1 MTRRSRMLV
10 LALVLIAGSGLD
22 SRRANLDHRPV
33 VDDLGHDAIQA
44 QRPTFSTRVE
54 VVRVDVLVTEN
65 GRSVSGLKPAD
76 FEVVDNGVPQKVD
89 LVDVERL
96 PLDLVLA
103 FDISASVAGA
113 RLGQLRSASEVLLDE
128 LKEGDRVALV
138 TFNQVVRLRSPLT
151 AVREGVH
158 AALEQVKAD
167 GGTALYDGSY
177 LALMAAEQTSGRRLQ
192 IIFSDG
198 LDTCSWLSAEAVV
211 ENARR
216 SGLVAYAVSVAE
228 AGKSPA
234 FLRDLCDVTGG
245 RLIEV
250 ESTWN
255 LSSVFVDVLDE
266 FRQRYLVTY
275 SPRGV
280 AKDGWHRLEVRVK
293 GRKATVKA
301 RPGYLAGS

>member
-1 MTRRSRMLV
+1 MTRTSMLIV
-10 LALVLIAGSGLD
+10 ALLLATGSGLNTPIAD
-22 SRRANLDHRPV
+22 LYDGSVFGKLSPDPVRA
-33 VDDLGHDAIQA
+33 Q
-44 QRPTFSTRVE
+44 QPTFSTRVE

-76 FEVVDNGVPQKVD
+76 FEVADNGVPQKVD

-128 LKEGDRVALV
+128 LKKGDRVALV

-151 AVREGVH
+151 AVREGVQ
-158 AALEQVKAD
+158 AALEQLRAD
-167 GGTALYDGSY
+167 GSTALYDGSY
-177 LALMAAEQTSGRRLQ
+177 LALMAVEQTSGRRLQ
-192 IIFSDG
+192 IVFSDG
-198 LDTCSWLSAEAVV
+198 LDSCSWLSAEAVV
-211 ENARR
+211 ETARR
-216 SGLVAYAVSVAE
+216 SGWVAYAVSVAE

-266 FRQRYLVTY
+266 FRQRYIVTY

>member
-1 MTRRSRMLV
+1 MLIV
-10 LALVLIAGSGLD
+10 ALLLATGSGLNTPIAD
-22 SRRANLDHRPV
+22 LYDGSVFGKLSPDPV
-33 VDDLGHDAIQA
+33 RTQ
-44 QRPTFSTRVE
+44 QPTFSTRVE

-76 FEVVDNGVPQKVD
+76 FEVADNGVPQKVD

-128 LKEGDRVALV
+128 LKDGDRVALV

-151 AVREGVH
+151 AVRERVQ

-167 GGTALYDGSY
+167 GSTALYDGSY
-177 LALMAAEQTSGRRLQ
+177 LALMAVEQTSGRRLQ
-192 IIFSDG
+192 IVFSDG
-198 LDTCSWLSAEAVV
+198 LDSCSWLSAETVV
-211 ENARR
+211 ETARR
-216 SGLVAYAVSVAE
+216 SGWVAYAVSVAE

-266 FRQRYLVTY
+266 FRQRYMVTY